1 MRVTLE
7 PIDDFHHIKIGRSA
21 RQALDA
27 DTLSRIDAAWQGL
40 CAQNPRYF
48 NGPILVFDRFDAQ
61 SGVIH
66 AHIDQYKHHAVRDS
80 VDLGLSLLAVTAC
93 IARSDETG
101 TQQWLLGKRSTKS
114 HAYPGLW
121 ELGPSGGVEPPRFRR
136 TISIKRLLSA
146 TNKETREEIG
156 VAVKSQPATIRALV
170 HDPIAGSTDVA
181 IAIPFVTGTPSI
193 TTNWEYAQ
201 TRWVTLDELLA
212 WCDEH
217 PDEMIPTSIALARF
231 LAQSRD

>member
-7 PIDDFHHIKIGRSA
+7 PIDDFHHIKIDRSA

-27 DTLSRIDAAWQGL
+27 DTQTRIDDAWQGL
-40 CAQNPRYF
+40 CAQNPRYY

-93 IARSDETG
+93 IARDDETG
-101 TQQWLLGKRSTKS
+101 TQWLLGKRSTKS

-121 ELGPSGGVEPPRFRR
+121 ELGPSGGVEPPKIRR
-136 TISIKRLLSA
+136 TISIRRLLSA

-156 VAVKSQPATIRALV
+156 VAVKSQPAAIRALV
-170 HDPIAGSTDVA
+170 HDPIAGSTDIAVGIALVSNHA
-181 IAIPFVTGTPSI
+181 IR
-193 TTNWEYAQ
+193 TNWEYDD

-212 WCDEH
+212 WSSEH
-217 PDEMIPTSIALARF
+217 PDELIPTTIVLAQF
-231 LAQSRD
+231 LDQSRD